1 MMSQYEETRNL
12 FKSKNQLNRF
22 ESGLK
27 DACGV
32 IMRQTDYN
40 EEKALEKLKEH
51 DLNVV
56 SVVHEYLGVKS
67 IEKKDDRTTNQKVFG
82 EFRRFLDEASSTYYK
97 KQEAENQRQEYNYR
111 IEAAKKIID
120 QKNNVLQKTQLDKIQ
135 ENEQDEENE
144 QDIKDNVNKHD
155 SYKE

>member
-1 MMSQYEETRNL
+1 MRSQYEETKKL
-12 FKSKNQLNRF
+12 FESKNQNVRF

-27 DACGV
+27 EACGV

-67 IEKKDDRTTNQKVFG
+67 IEKKDHRTTNQKVFG

-97 KQEAENQRQEYNYR
+97 KQETENQRQEYISR
-111 IEAAKKIID
+111 IESAKRIIANNNIS
-120 QKNNVLQKTQLDKIQ
+120 QKNTDLQKTQLDNIPEEHEKDDKYKDSKI
-135 ENEQDEENE
+135 NL
-144 QDIKDNVNKHD
+144 K
-155 SYKE
+155 